1 MSYSLEDLLKASAET
16 LGRGTVG
23 STYKVAMES
32 GFIMT
37 VKMLKDS
44 RYPARVEEFR
54 RHMEERRERR
64 EHEEIGWPEIGTR
77 QEWRCRPGRFW
88 GVGMCRGKG
97 GEGIG

>member
-1 MSYSLEDLLKASAET
+1 M
-16 LGRGTVG
+16 GRGTVA
-23 STYKVAMES
+23 STYKAAMES

-54 RHMEERRERR
+54 RHMEVRRERR

-77 QEWRCRPGRFW
+77 QEWRCRPGRFR
-88 GVGMCRGKG
+88 GVGMYCGKG
-97 GEGIG
+97 GERIG